1 MTAARLVAVRVLLA
15 LERHHTTL
23 AAELE
28 RERPQTADDRD
39 RALLFEL
46 TAGTLRWRNELDA
59 ILQTCSRR
67 PIADLSAQVR
77 TVLRLGA
84 YQLRHLD
91 RIPAHAIVHESVELI
106 RGLGQARAAG
116 FVNAVLRTLT
126 RQGAAVRL
134 PPRPSPDAPR
144 ADLLAYLSTSLSH
157 PEWLVARWLDRH
169 GFDAAA
175 RWCEFNNH
183 PPDVTVRVL
192 APARVDETVAAIVAA
207 GVSATPAT
215 WVSDAIRLPPG
226 GLGHVPAELRS
237 HLLVQDEASQIVAL
251 AVGAAPMDRI
261 LDTCASPGGKTVV
274 MAGAM
279 AGRGLLV
286 ACDHR
291 PGRVRLLSATLNR
304 VAAAE
309 PAGASVMI
317 VRLDATRPLPFGPVF
332 DRVLVDAPC
341 SGLGTVRRDPDV
353 KWTRT
358 AADLAGFAVTQRAL
372 LAAAADVLR
381 PGGSLVYA
389 TCSSEPEENEDV
401 VDACLAARPDLALG
415 RLQPGPLVARGA
427 DLIDDRGMLRTLPFR
442 DGLDAFFA
450 ALLVRRQAA

>member
-15 LERHHTTL
+15 LERHRTTL
-23 AAELE
+23 GAELE
-28 RERPQTADDRD
+28 RERPQAADDRD
-39 RALLFEL
+39 RALVLEL
-46 TAGTLRWRNELDA
+46 TAGTLRWQGELDA

-67 PIADLSAQVR
+67 PMADLSAQVR

-84 YQLRHLD
+84 YQIRHLD

-126 RQGAAVRL
+126 RQSAGLRL
-134 PPRPSPDAPR
+134 PARPAPDAPR
-144 ADLLAYLSTSLSH
+144 PDLIAYLTTSLSH

-169 GFDAAA
+169 GFDATA
-175 RWCEFNNH
+175 RWCEFNNR
-183 PPDVTVRVL
+183 PPDVAVRVL
-192 APARVDETVAAIVAA
+192 PPARADVIMTALRASGIDATAA
-207 GVSATPAT
+207 P
-215 WVSDAIRLPPG
+215 WVPGAIRLPPG
-226 GLGHVPAELRS
+226 GLGHVPPDLRS
-237 HLLVQDEASQIVAL
+237 HLLVQEEASQIVAL
-251 AVGAAPMDRI
+251 AVGAAPSDRV
-261 LDTCASPGGKTVV
+261 LDACASPGGKTIV

-291 PGRVRLLSATLNR
+291 PGRIRLLSATLR
-304 VAAAE
+304 RAAA
-309 PAGASVMI
+309 AASI

-332 DRVLVDAPC
+332 DRALVDAPC

-358 AADLAGFAVTQRAL
+358 AADLAGFAATQRAL
-372 LAAAADVLR
+372 LAATADVLR
-381 PGGSLVYA
+381 PGASLVYA
-389 TCSSEPEENEDV
+389 TCSSEPEENEQV
-401 VDACLAARPDLALG
+401 VDAFLASRPDIRLG
-415 RLQPGPLVARGA
+415 RVDIGATVNRGDRLV
-427 DLIDDRGMLRTLPFR
+427 DDRGMLRTLPFR

-450 ALLVRRQAA
+450 AVLVRRQVA